1 MQLKGESHML
11 KYNVRGENIEVTDA
25 LRSYVEKRLKKLEK
39 YFDLNQDIIAH
50 VNLKVY
56 RDRTAKVEV
65 TIPLPYLVL
74 RAEETTD
81 DMYRSIDFVSEK
93 LERQIRKYKTRVNRK
108 TREKGIGDFF
118 VEGAEEEAQEK
129 ETKEF
134 TIVRN
139 KQIGLKPMSP
149 EEAILQMNMLEH
161 DFFVFQDAETN
172 GTSVV
177 YRRNDG
183 HYGLIETK

>member
-1 MQLKGESHML
+1 ML

-81 DMYRSIDFVSEK
+81 DMYRSIDFVLKNLNDK
-93 LERQIRKYKTRVNRK
+93 LENIRH
-108 TREKGIGDFF
+108 
-118 VEGAEEEAQEK
+118 A
-129 ETKEF
+129 
-134 TIVRN
+134 
-139 KQIGLKPMSP
+139 
-149 EEAILQMNMLEH
+149 
-161 DFFVFQDAETN
+161 
-172 GTSVV
+172 
-177 YRRNDG
+177 
-183 HYGLIETK
+183 

>member
-1 MQLKGESHML
+1 ML
-11 KYNVRGENIEVTDA
+11 F
-25 LRSYVEKRLKKLEK
+25 RSYVEKRLNKLEK
-39 YFDLNQDIIAH
+39 YFELNQDVIAH
-50 VNLKVY
+50 VNLRVY
-56 RDRTAKVEV
+56 RDRSAKVEV

-108 TREKGIGDFF
+108 SRDKG
-118 VEGAEEEAQEK
+118 
-129 ETKEF
+129 
-134 TIVRN
+134 
-139 KQIGLKPMSP
+139 
-149 EEAILQMNMLEH
+149 LQ
-161 DFFVFQDAETN
+161 DFFVFEDAETN

-183 HYGLIETK
+183 RYGLIETNE

>member
-1 MQLKGESHML
+1 ML
-11 KYNVRGENIEVTDA
+11 KYNVRGENIEVTQA
-25 LRSYVEKRLKKLEK
+25 LRDYVEKRLKKLEK
-39 YFDLNQDIIAH
+39 YFELDQDVIAH

-56 RDRTAKVEV
+56 RDHSAKVEV

-108 TREKGIGDFF
+108 SREKGVTEFF
-118 VEGAEEEAQEK
+118 VPEAPEAAEAPEEEKAPMFK
-129 ETKEF
+129 
-134 TIVRN
+134 IVRN
-139 KQIGLKPMSP
+139 KRVNLKPMDP
-149 EEAILQMNMLEH
+149 EEAILQMDMLEH

-183 HYGLIETK
+183 SYGLIETSE

>member
-1 MQLKGESHML
+1 ML
-11 KYNVRGENIEVTDA
+11 KYNVRGENIEVTEA
-25 LRSYVEKRLKKLEK
+25 LRDYVEKRLTKLEK
-39 YFDLNQDIIAH
+39 YFDLSQDVIAH

-56 RDRTAKVEV
+56 RDHSAKVEV

-108 TREKGIGDFF
+108 SREKGVEEFF
-118 VEGAEEEAQEK
+118 IPEEAPVEEGKEEK
-129 ETKEF
+129 APMFK
-134 TIVRN
+134 IVRN
-139 KQIGLKPMSP
+139 KRVNLKPMDP
-149 EEAILQMNMLEH
+149 EEAILQMDMLEH

-183 HYGLIETK
+183 SYGLIETNE

>member
-1 MQLKGESHML
+1 MKGAIVMFR
-11 KYNVRGENIEVTDA
+11 YNVRGENIEVTDA
-25 LRSYVEKRLKKLEK
+25 LRSYVDKRLKKLEK
-39 YFDLNQDIIAH
+39 YFELSQDVIAH

-56 RDRTAKVEV
+56 RDHSAKVEV

-108 TREKGIGDFF
+108 SREKGLQDFF
-118 VEGAEEEAQEK
+118 VETPAEEEK
-129 ETKEF
+129 KTGEF
-134 TIVRN
+134 DIVRN
-139 KQIGLKPMSP
+139 KRVSLKPMEP
-149 EEAILQMNMLEH
+149 EEAILQMDMLGH

-183 HYGLIETK
+183 RYGLIETNE

>member
-1 MQLKGESHML
+1 MEGESYML

-25 LRSYVEKRLKKLEK
+25 LRSYVEKRLNKLEK
-39 YFDLNQDIIAH
+39 YFDLDQDVIAH

-108 TREKGIGDFF
+108 SREKGLQDFF
-118 VEGAEEEAQEK
+118 VESTTEEEK
-129 ETKEF
+129 KPNEF
-134 TIVRN
+134 DIVRN
-139 KQIGLKPMSP
+139 KQVDLKPMDP
-149 EEAILQMNMLEH
+149 EEAILQMDMLEH

-172 GTSVV
+172 GTSIV

-183 HYGLIETK
+183 RYGLIETNE

>member
-1 MQLKGESHML
+1 ML
-11 KYNVRGENIEVTDA
+11 KYNVRGENIEVTKA
-25 LRSYVEKRLKKLEK
+25 LRDYVEKRLTKLEK
-39 YFDLNQDIIAH
+39 YFDLSQDVIAH

-56 RDRTAKVEV
+56 RDHSAKVEV

-108 TREKGIGDFF
+108 SREKGVKEFF
-118 VEGAEEEAQEK
+118 IPEEAPVEEEKEEK
-129 ETKEF
+129 APMFK
-134 TIVRN
+134 IVRN
-139 KQIGLKPMSP
+139 KRVSLKPMDP
-149 EEAILQMNMLEH
+149 EEAILQMDMLEH

-183 HYGLIETK
+183 SYGLIETNE

>member
-1 MQLKGESHML
+1 ML
-11 KYNVRGENIEVTDA
+11 KYNVRGENIEVTEA
-25 LRSYVEKRLKKLEK
+25 LRDYVEKRLTKLEK
-39 YFDLNQDIIAH
+39 YFDLSQDVIAH

-56 RDRTAKVEV
+56 RDHSAKVEV

-108 TREKGIGDFF
+108 SREKGVEEFF
-118 VEGAEEEAQEK
+118 IPEEAPVEEK
-129 ETKEF
+129 KEEKAPMF
-134 TIVRN
+134 KIVRN
-139 KQIGLKPMSP
+139 KRVNLKPMDP
-149 EEAILQMNMLEH
+149 EEAILQMDMLEH

-183 HYGLIETK
+183 SYGLIETNE